1 MPLIIERTL
10 YQHGKPEKD
19 RLVIV
24 LPDGQLVDIY
34 LTEIKS
40 RNKAML
46 SVEFPRG
53 IGVYRGELWDRMRA
67 EKKDAK

>member
-1 MPLIIERTL
+1 MPLNIERTL

-34 LTEIKS
+34 LTEIKL

-46 SVEFPRG
+46 SITFPKG
-53 IGVYRGELWDRMRA
+53 IGVYRGELWEKMRK
-67 EKKDAK
+67 EKKNAI